1 MLPRRMHAPTMQ
13 VLESMV
19 VILMASEKR
28 GTETMIK
35 MMMKMMVQVVQRAA
49 ATSMAV
55 VPVRTMASMAVKIT
69 MKMMRIQV
77 NVKGTKGR
85 STTMLRRKLK
95 KNGLLRKRQRVLR
108 LLLRGSRLIGI
119 KRVVAKR
126 ASHLQVIKQ

>member
-1 MLPRRMHAPTMQ
+1 LLPRRMHAPTMQ

>member
-1 MLPRRMHAPTMQ
+1 MQ

-19 VILMASEKR
+19 VIFMASEKR

-35 MMMKMMVQVVQRAA
+35 MMMKMIVQVVQRAA

-119 KRVVAKR
+119 KTVVAKR